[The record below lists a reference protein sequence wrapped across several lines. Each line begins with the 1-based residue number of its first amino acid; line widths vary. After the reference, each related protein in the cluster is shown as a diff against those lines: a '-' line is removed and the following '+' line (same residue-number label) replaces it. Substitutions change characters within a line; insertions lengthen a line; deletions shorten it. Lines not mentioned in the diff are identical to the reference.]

1 MGVSVGQA
9 RLVGCWHMME
19 LLMLHGLNKHDTPL
33 EATVGN
39 TALVV
44 LHPWT
49 CKRSRAWE
57 HCAVLCVPAGS
68 A

>member
-1 MGVSVGQA
+1 
-9 RLVGCWHMME
+9 MME